1 MPDSRQIPGF
11 TPEQTWA
18 LKALIRE
25 GVREANDHDER
36 VAALQECVFGNG
48 KEGLKTTIVRMQKDV
63 GSLVWWYRL
72 LVAAVVGSW
81 LTILVTYLTS

>member
-1 MPDSRQIPGF
+1 MPDSPQIPGF
-11 TPEQTWA
+11 TAEQTWA

-25 GVREANDHDER
+25 AIREANEHDER

-63 GSLVWWYRL
+63 ASLVWWYRL
-72 LVAAVVGSW
+72 LVGAVVGSW
-81 LTILVTYLTS
+81 VTFIFSFLR